1 MTRIYS
7 VRNLKQSALN
17 LIFIR
22 REYGIRQN
30 ILNSASDIVGMSVNV
45 ADTNFKA
52 VISDSFWPDLCL
64 RRSVNMRSYII

>member
-52 VISDSFWPDLCL
+52 VISDSF
-64 RRSVNMRSYII
+64 